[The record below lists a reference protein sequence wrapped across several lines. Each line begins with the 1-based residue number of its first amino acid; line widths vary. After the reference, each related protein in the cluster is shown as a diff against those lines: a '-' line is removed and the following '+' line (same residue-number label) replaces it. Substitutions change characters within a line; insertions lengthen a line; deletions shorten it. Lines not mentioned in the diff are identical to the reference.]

1 MEAYNFLEH
10 DFSQQ
15 PPRNLLDLKTDLRA
29 TLKNEYCL
37 SISEPVKHTIACI
50 DSELKSRGIYS
61 LKIKK

>member
-1 MEAYNFLEH
+1 MIRH

-15 PPRNLLDLKTDLRA
+15 PTRNLLDLKTDLQR

-50 DSELKSRGIYS
+50 DSELKSRGLEPIR
-61 LKIKK
+61 KVK